1 MKIIVRCPKSSY
13 HSLHHKGQQG
23 EKVLKSFKTTLQR
36 SLPNNIETKVVHTG
50 TRLASNF
57 QIKDKTEFD
66 YKHDLVH
73 YIKYPECREDYI
85 GEIGRRLHERIC
97 DHSGKD
103 SKSHMLKHSLE
114 NNHKQVSFEDFRIL
128 RNGYT
133 NNKINRKISEALFIK
148 ELRPLLNTQETS
160 APLLLYND

>member
-1 MKIIVRCPKSSY
+1 MSEKQLSFITLPY
-13 HSLHHKGQQG
+13 KGQQG
-23 EKVLKSFKTTLQR
+23 EKVLKFFKTTLYR
-36 SLPNNIETKVVHTG
+36 SLPNNIETKRVYTG
-50 TRLASNF
+50 TKLCSNF
-57 QIKDKTEFD
+57 HYKDKTKFD
-66 YKHDLVH
+66 HKHDLV
-73 YIKYPECREDYI
+73 YYVKCPECQEDYI

-133 NNKINRKISEALFIK
+133 NSKIKRKISEALFIK
-148 ELRPLLNTQETS
+148 ELRPSLNTQETS
-160 APLLLYND
+160 VPLLLYND